1 MLCYVMLCYV
11 REGRGGMVKAMGF
24 VIAAACRA
32 GLNPAWGRF
41 VGRFQ
46 CQWYSHDSHRW
57 RDPQL

>member
-1 MLCYVMLCYV
+1 MFYTNSFGVVRVRTRIVICYV
-11 REGRGGMVKAMGF
+11 REGRGGMVEALGF

-46 CQWYSHDSHRW
+46 CQ
-57 RDPQL
+57 